1 MSRTKVDWEQ
11 NVLREVPNATV
22 AANGVTANCECGAAL
37 EVKFARNRLPP
48 VAIRQKVINHGWRIG
63 RKSAI
68 CTRCQTKEPEMPEVT
83 AIPLPSTA
91 QTPDARK
98 VHRAVMGWLEQAYD
112 ETKNCYTQGFSDKQI
127 ADETGAA
134 VEYVAKCREDYFGPI
149 AVPSD
154 LARLREELTRVEQMI
169 RDEGESHEADLQKLR
184 EAHTKALDS
193 LRTRF
198 SVIEERLR
206 DMIKKNGWAE

>member
-1 MSRTKVDWEQ
+1 M
-11 NVLREVPNATV
+11 PNATV

-112 ETKNCYTQGFSDKQI
+112 EAKNCYTQGFSDKQI

-154 LARLREELTRVEQMI
+154 LARLREELIETHGLIQREIDSHAAGLTRL
-169 RDEGESHEADLQKLR
+169 RD
-184 EAHTKALDS
+184 AHTKAIDG
-193 LRTRF
+193 LRTRLT
-198 SVIEERLR
+198 VIEERVAVL
-206 DMIKKNGWAE
+206 IKKNGWAE